1 METPQSPANEDAAS
15 LNVQDLVLV
24 VRLIDIC
31 SKRGAFEGKE
41 LSDVGSL
48 RNRIAA
54 FVEAH
59 GMPAAPVEQEQAKKP
74 LPDESVPT
82 ESAPTDTATA

>member
-1 METPQSPANEDAAS
+1 METLQSPANEAAAS
-15 LNVQDLVLV
+15 LNVQDLALV

-31 SKRGAFEGKE
+31 SKRGAFEGNE
-41 LSDVGSL
+41 LADVGAL

-59 GMPAAPVEQEQAKKP
+59 RKPAAPEEQEQAKI
-74 LPDESVPT
+74 DEPT
-82 ESAPTDTATA
+82 ESAPTDTVTD

>member
-1 METPQSPANEDAAS
+1 METLQSTTNEAVAS
-15 LNVQDLVLV
+15 LNVQDLALA

-31 SKRGAFEGKE
+31 SKRGAFEGNE
-41 LSDVGSL
+41 LADVGAL
-48 RNRIAA
+48 RNRIAL

-59 GMPAAPVEQEQAKKP
+59 RKATAPAEQQETKT
-74 LPDESVPT
+74 DEPT